1 MQPEIDAVIRERI
14 LTFLIPLFLMPA
26 NGDANRARQAV
37 EALLASYNPRTAR
50 ELRLAAL
57 AIAFSLGALDALSKS
72 AGQDATLNQ
81 VLRLR
86 SSANT
91 LARNAEKAEIALQAE
106 RQEPSEDQNVS
117 LPESTDT
124 QALVDFARAMPPLSR
139 QQRRHAERLAE
150 KLRRQQENQARQ
162 AERQARK
169 AA

>member
-1 MQPEIDAVIRERI
+1 MQPEIDAIIRDRI
-14 LTFLIPLFLMPA
+14 LSFLIPLFLTSA

-37 EALLASYNPRTAR
+37 EALLASYNPRTAK

-57 AIAFSLGALDALSKS
+57 SIAFSFGALDALARS
-72 AGQDATLNQ
+72 ASQDATLNQ

-86 SSANT
+86 SNANA
-91 LARNAEKAEIALQAE
+91 LARSAAKAELALQAE
-106 RQEPSEDQNVS
+106 RSEPSQDQDDS
-117 LPESTDT
+117 LPESTET
-124 QALVDFARAMPPLSR
+124 QALVSFARSIPPLSR

-150 KLRRQQENQARQ
+150 KLRRQQARQ